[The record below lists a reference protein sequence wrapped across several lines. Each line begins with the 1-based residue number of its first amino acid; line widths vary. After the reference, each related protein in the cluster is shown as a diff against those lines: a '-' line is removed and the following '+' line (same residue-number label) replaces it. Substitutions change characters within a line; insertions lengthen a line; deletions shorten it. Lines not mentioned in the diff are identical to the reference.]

1 MLDGRRPEQAL
12 LGDFAILQRGVFVVG
27 RAFFA

>member
-1 MLDGRRPEQAL
+1 MGAAPEQAL
-12 LGDFAILQRGVFVVG
+12 LGDLAILQRGVFVVG

>member
-1 MLDGRRPEQAL
+1 MGAAPEQAL

-27 RAFFA
+27 GAFFA